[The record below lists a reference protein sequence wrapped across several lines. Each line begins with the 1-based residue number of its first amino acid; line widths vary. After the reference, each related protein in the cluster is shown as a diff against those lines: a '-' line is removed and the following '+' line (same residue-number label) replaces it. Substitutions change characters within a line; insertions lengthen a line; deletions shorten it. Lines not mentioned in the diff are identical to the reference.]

1 MLADSNKPKYT
12 PLPKTLA
19 QSPNKN
25 PNIIYFFSNF
35 LPEMSYDSPKMG
47 APHTKIINKSILINR
62 HSIRNQ

>member
-1 MLADSNKPKYT
+1 MLADSSNPKQT

-25 PNIIYFFSNF
+25 PDIIYRFYSF

-47 APHTKIINKSILINR
+47 APHTIVINTPILITGTT
-62 HSIRNQ
+62 